1 MATATATP
9 RKRAAAK
16 AAPKTEETTVVV
28 EEAPAS
34 AELEKSTYELDN
46 RGRTKGGEGKQVYW
60 NLHEKGA
67 RGQIFTDPD
76 IVMVKVL
83 IVRNPNAVVE

>member
-1 MATATATP
+1 MATATTTP

-16 AAPKTEETTVVV
+16 AAPKAAVEAPAV
-28 EEAPAS
+28 EEAPA
-34 AELEKSTYELDN
+34 AEETLEKEIHVLDN

-76 IVMVKVL
+76 IVEVKVL
-83 IVRNPNAVVE
+83 IVRNPNAVV